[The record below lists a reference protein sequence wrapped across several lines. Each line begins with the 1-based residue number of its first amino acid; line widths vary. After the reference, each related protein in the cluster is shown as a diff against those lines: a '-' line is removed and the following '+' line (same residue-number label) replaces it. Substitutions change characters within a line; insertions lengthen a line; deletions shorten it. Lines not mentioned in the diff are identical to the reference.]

1 MKFLVHCLCNIIIF
15 TNMNQAL
22 FLLSKQKS
30 NNLLIFLDFIE
41 NVIQLNIGDVG
52 YQGAGF
58 RKEC

>member
-1 MKFLVHCLCNIIIF
+1 
-15 TNMNQAL
+15 MNQAL

>member
-1 MKFLVHCLCNIIIF
+1 MKLLVHCLCNIIIF

>member
-15 TNMNQAL
+15 TNMNEAL

-52 YQGAGF
+52 YQGAGS

>member
-52 YQGAGF
+52 YQGAGS

>member
-1 MKFLVHCLCNIIIF
+1 MKLLVHCLYNIIIF